1 MGKYSYKKNYFFI
14 LKFGIKV
21 VCNEYNILRNK
32 TKGDVNMMEITKN
45 EMKELLVNDVDLQEI
60 VSDLEINSE
69 WLNRKQCLELSSFD
83 AYNPKWIQIVESYTT
98 IKRVFGVEYM
108 TKEYIVWTDDMDEC
122 MRMVKD
128 DIKYLAYLKFVR

>member
-1 MGKYSYKKNYFFI
+1 M
-14 LKFGIKV
+14 

-69 WLNRKQCLELSSFD
+69 WLNKKQCLELSSFD
-83 AYNPKWIQIVESYTT
+83 VYNPKWIQIVDRYTT
-98 IKRVFGVEYM
+98 KKKVFGQEY
-108 TKEYIVWTDDMDEC
+108 TTVEYIVWADDMDEC